1 MVDSIKQLSKIYQY
15 PGPER
20 QEGGG
25 GVGGAFY
32 GAKKFFHVK
41 LKT

>member
-1 MVDSIKQLSKIYQY
+1 MVDSIKQLLKIYQY

-20 QEGGG
+20 KEGG